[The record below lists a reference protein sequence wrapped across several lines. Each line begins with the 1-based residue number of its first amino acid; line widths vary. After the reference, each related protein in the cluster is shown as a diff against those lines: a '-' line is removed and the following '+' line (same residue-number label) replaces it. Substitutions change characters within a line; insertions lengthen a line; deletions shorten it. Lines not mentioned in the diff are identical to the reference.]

1 MEKSKIKVLV
11 VDDSAIV
18 RQVLKERLSQ
28 EPDIEVVG
36 VAPDP
41 YIARDK
47 IVKLNPDVLILDVEM
62 PRMDGIT
69 FLKKLMRYR
78 PMPVVIFSSL
88 TPQGSELAL
97 EALKEGAVEVMVKPG
112 GSYSVGEAIA
122 QLAQKIRAAAK
133 ARFLKPSSELP
144 PLDEEQVSET
154 SLKYVGDEIIAIGAS
169 TGGTEALKV
178 VLKQMPLNSPGIVIV
193 QHMPPGFTEAF
204 ARRLNEI
211 CKIEVRE
218 ARDKDPV
225 LPGTALIAPGGL
237 HMVVMRSGTR
247 YYVKLKEGPLVNY
260 QRPSVDVL
268 FSSVAKAAGP
278 KAIGVIMTGMGSDG
292 ARGLLEMKK
301 AGAKTIAQD
310 ENTCVIFGMPKEA
323 LKLGAV
329 DHVVPLEEIPSQILK
344 LLKNPA

>member
-154 SLKYVGDEIIAIGAS
+154 SLKYVGG
-169 TGGTEALKV
+169 
-178 VLKQMPLNSPGIVIV
+178 
-193 QHMPPGFTEAF
+193 
-204 ARRLNEI
+204 
-211 CKIEVRE
+211 
-218 ARDKDPV
+218 
-225 LPGTALIAPGGL
+225 
-237 HMVVMRSGTR
+237 
-247 YYVKLKEGPLVNY
+247 
-260 QRPSVDVL
+260 
-268 FSSVAKAAGP
+268 
-278 KAIGVIMTGMGSDG
+278 
-292 ARGLLEMKK
+292 
-301 AGAKTIAQD
+301 
-310 ENTCVIFGMPKEA
+310 
-323 LKLGAV
+323 
-329 DHVVPLEEIPSQILK
+329 
-344 LLKNPA
+344 